1 MPKINASDVQWDAPA
16 KINPA
21 DVQWGDG
28 MPAARKPNFA
38 ETSPNLYKGLVA
50 AREYAGPTVEALAT
64 AGGGVLGSSLGPFGT
79 VGGAGLGYGISQELL
94 NAADVGLGLKPPRT
108 TYQTIRDPLQNV
120 TEGAFFEGVAGPVIK
135 GASKVFDIGKGATLK
150 AKNILAE
157 SLGGMDIKAVQ
168 NKLLKSGD
176 NVTAGQ
182 ALSDDTL
189 PAFQALSDRVS
200 GRTVLSAKTKTSV
213 QEAQEAARRVGIKDV
228 TPDLA
233 DSIKMRDQISKP
245 FYEIADKAIIKIDD
259 ELKTIFDR
267 MPAGTLAK
275 AAEIAKME
283 GRPFIMGTRK
293 PAGAEPTGLLDAA
306 GNQIM
311 KPTPAE
317 IPEITG
323 ESMHFI
329 KRALSDIANAPPSL
343 QGIGRD
349 TQAAAKGVLNDFIT
363 GFETRVPAYGEGRKL
378 FSEASGPVD
387 QAKVLDAMMKILDQP
402 GGGERVM
409 AFLNVLG
416 RGETALL
423 KKSTGFPRYESGDLR
438 KVLTPDQMKAVDDAA
453 SQMTRDI
460 RISDQASTGR
470 EALFDVL
477 SENMKMLRF
486 PSLISFKVSLANEM
500 LNKVEKKVGREVM
513 NTLTESLQTAKTAE
527 ELLSKLPAHERLR
540 VLNIIYDTAA
550 SSKLPQRAIRT
561 GAKEAA
567 TQDEKNNPFAYAGS
581 KASDLYNFSTD
592 PINKLTPKYLDR
604 NNLRP

>member
-1 MPKINASDVQWDAPA
+1 M
-16 KINPA
+16 
-21 DVQWGDG
+21 
-28 MPAARKPNFA
+28 
-38 ETSPNLYKGLVA
+38 
-50 AREYAGPTVEALAT
+50 
-64 AGGGVLGSSLGPFGT
+64 
-79 VGGAGLGYGISQELL
+79 
-94 NAADVGLGLKPPRT
+94 
-108 TYQTIRDPLQNV
+108 
-120 TEGAFFEGVAGPVIK
+120 
-135 GASKVFDIGKGATLK
+135 
-150 AKNILAE
+150 
-157 SLGGMDIKAVQ
+157 
-168 NKLLKSGD
+168 
-176 NVTAGQ
+176 
-182 ALSDDTL
+182 
-189 PAFQALSDRVS
+189 SDRVS

-604 NNLRP
+604 NNLRQQ

>member
-1 MPKINASDVQWDAPA
+1 MPKINASDVQWDAPE
-16 KINPA
+16 KINPV

-38 ETSPNLYKGLVA
+38 ETSPNLYKGLVT

-64 AGGGVLGSSLGPFGT
+64 AGGGVLGSALGPFGT